1 MKKLLL
7 ATTMLITAG
16 NYAAADVAVSG
27 DARMGIVSTD
37 GESRLT
43 SRVRISFSGSGT
55 TDGGLAFGGSVRADN
70 STGGAAGT
78 SGAVYLSGAFGKLS
92 MGYVDS
98 ADSAAVGQLAGVGYT
113 GLGDSNEVQYSAD
126 GFSLF
131 DLDKDLLAAAKAYDK
146 ANGSGADTNISAVTI
161 SSPASKALYT
171 YTAGSLS
178 ASASTSQIG
187 DQQSY
192 AAGVSYAAGSMT
204 LVLGYGTAE
213 ASVATT
219 TVDINDAT
227 DASDDVTATTTDTYD
242 VTDMTGAVT
251 YVMGATTIKAIYQ
264 DKQVDGVS
272 DTTKSLTETSY
283 GASVQHKMDAIT
295 VTGFGITADLHD
307 GIFGDDDLTL
317 ARYGVGASYDLGGG
331 ATLAGGVARI
341 ESANVAYGS
350 SATQVI
356 DSTESQ
362 TVFDLGVNFSF

>member
-37 GESRLT
+37 GESRMT
-43 SRVRISFSGSGT
+43 SRVRISFSGSGI
-55 TDGGLAFGGSVRADN
+55 TDGGLAFGGSIRADN

-78 SGAVYLSGAFGKLS
+78 SGAVYLSGPFGKLS
-92 MGYVDS
+92 MGDVDS
-98 ADSAAVGQLAGVGYT
+98 ADSAAVGQLTGVGYT

-131 DLDKDLLAAAKAYDK
+131 DLDKDLLAAAKAYD
-146 ANGSGADTNISAVTI
+146 AATTGSTGDLNITAVTI
-161 SSPASKALYT
+161 SSPSSKVLYT
-171 YTAGSLS
+171 YTAGSLTAS
-178 ASASTSQIG
+178 ASASQIG

-192 AAGVSYAAGSMT
+192 AAGASYAAGSMT
-204 LVLGYGTAE
+204 IAAGYGTAE
-213 ASVATT
+213 ASVTT
-219 TVDINDAT
+219 T
-227 DASDDVTATTTDTYD
+227 DASPSTDTYD
-242 VTDMTGAVT
+242 VTDITGAVT
-251 YVMGATTIKAIYQ
+251 YVMGATTVKGIYQ
-264 DKQVDGVS
+264 DKQVDGS
-272 DTTKSLTETSY
+272 GTTTKSLTETSY
-283 GASVQHKMDAIT
+283 GVSVQHKMDAIT

-317 ARYGVGASYDLGGG
+317 ARYGAGASYDLGGG

-350 SATQVI
+350 SATDII

-362 TVFDLGVNFSF
+362 TVYDVGVNFSF

>member
-1 MKKLLL
+1 MKKILL
-7 ATTMLITAG
+7 ATTMLISAG

-55 TDGGLAFGGSVRADN
+55 TDGGLAFGGSIRADN
-70 STGGAAGT
+70 SANGAAGT
-78 SGAVYLSGAFGKLS
+78 AGSVSLSGAFGKLT
-92 MGYVDS
+92 MGDVDS
-98 ADSAAVGQLAGVGYT
+98 ADAAAVGQLAGVGYT

-131 DLDKDLLAAAKAYDK
+131 DLDKDLLAAAKAYD
-146 ANGSGADTNISAVTI
+146 AATAGSNADTNISAVTI

-204 LVLGYGTAE
+204 IAAGYGTAE
-213 ASVATT
+213 ASVATSK
-219 TVDINDAT
+219 TV
-227 DASDDVTATTTDTYD
+227 SGVVTTTTDTYD

-251 YVMGATTIKAIYQ
+251 YAMGTTTVKAIYQ
-264 DKQVDGVS
+264 DKQVDGS
-272 DTTKSLTETSY
+272 GTTTKSLTETSY
-283 GASVQHKMDAIT
+283 GASVQHTIDAIT
-295 VTGFGITADLHD
+295 VTGFGITANLHD

-317 ARYGVGASYDLGGG
+317 TRYGAGASYDLGGG
-331 ATLAGGVARI
+331 AKVVGGVARI
-341 ESANVAYGS
+341 DYANVAYGS
-350 SATQVI
+350 SADTII
-356 DSTESQ
+356 DSTETQ
-362 TVFDLGVNFSF
+362 TVYDLGVNFSF

>member
-92 MGYVDS
+92 MGDVDS

-131 DLDKDLLAAAKAYDK
+131 DLDKDLLAAAKEYNDR
-146 ANGSGADTNISAVTI
+146 STTNTDDYAAKSLTVT
-161 SSPASKALYT
+161 SPASKVLYT

-178 ASASTSQIG
+178 ASASASQIG
-187 DQQSY
+187 DYQSY
-192 AAGVSYAAGSMT
+192 AVGASYATGALT
-204 LVLGYGTAE
+204 LAAGYGSSE
-213 ASVATT
+213 VNVA
-219 TVDINDAT
+219 
-227 DASDDVTATTTDTYD
+227 DDVTTSTAAWEGNGD
-242 VTDMTGAVT
+242 VTDTTAAAS
-251 YVMGATTIKAIYQ
+251 YVMGTTTLKAIYQ
-264 DKQVDGVS
+264 DKQFEGTSTSNNDA
-272 DTTKSLTETSY
+272 TLTETSY

-350 SATQVI
+350 SATEII

-362 TVFDLGVNFSF
+362 TVFDIGVNFSF

>member
-55 TDGGLAFGGSVRADN
+55 TDGGLAFGASIRADN

-78 SGAVYLSGAFGKLS
+78 SGSVSLSGAFGKLS
-92 MGYVDS
+92 MGDVDS

-131 DLDKDLLAAAKAYDK
+131 DLDKDLLAAAKAYDA
-146 ANGSGADTNISAVTI
+146 ANGNNADLSITAVTI
-161 SSPASKALYT
+161 SSPSSKVLYT
-171 YTAGSLS
+171 YTAGSLTAS
-178 ASASTSQIG
+178 ASASQIG

-192 AAGVSYAAGSMT
+192 AAGASYAAGSMT
-204 LVLGYGTAE
+204 IAAGYGTAE
-213 ASVATT
+213 ASVTT
-219 TVDINDAT
+219 T
-227 DASDDVTATTTDTYD
+227 DASPSTDTYD
-242 VTDMTGAVT
+242 VTDITGAVT

-264 DKQVDGVS
+264 DKQVDGS
-272 DTTKSLTETSY
+272 GTTTKSLT
-283 GASVQHKMDAIT
+283 
-295 VTGFGITADLHD
+295 
-307 GIFGDDDLTL
+307 
-317 ARYGVGASYDLGGG
+317 
-331 ATLAGGVARI
+331 
-341 ESANVAYGS
+341 
-350 SATQVI
+350 
-356 DSTESQ
+356 
-362 TVFDLGVNFSF
+362 